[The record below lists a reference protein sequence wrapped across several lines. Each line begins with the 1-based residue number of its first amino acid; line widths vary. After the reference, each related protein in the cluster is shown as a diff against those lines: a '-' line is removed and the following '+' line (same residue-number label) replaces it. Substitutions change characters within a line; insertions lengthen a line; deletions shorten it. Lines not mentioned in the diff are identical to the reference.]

1 MVTAHIGRN
10 LRRYA
15 IGAGATA
22 TGAVA
27 AKPAGKQAGKAS
39 VGKSD
44 PYYDM
49 NRRAGESI
57 FHSRKSKID
66 SSRLKKSGMN
76 ESHTPGH
83 FSKPQSYVSVKSS
96 DGSKPN
102 PAQMRAFAK
111 LAHSGRRREGIEE
124 ATTVLGANKLGAK
137 KVRKIAGKAF
147 LKRNRKSLGT
157 IGVAGAVTGS
167 AIAADKVLLKKS
179 QRFRDARSAQRGK
192 SIKESGSRTFGK
204 GLGRAGRYAKLKLQP
219 DEGLGKAIGA
229 ATSKTLRSIKPG
241 TKQIVPAA
249 ATVGAAGIIGKRAK
263 AGAEQGQY
271 DKRRSGTQQGYTDA
285 YKKTYGRKEGIDEGI
300 ASKALRSVGRNIA
313 KGAGET
319 ASRPSTQRNLR
330 RAGHATGSGAA
341 EGAMKHLEKPLRQIN
356 RSIRVGGAS
365 IGGGAAI
372 GGASIGAGNVA
383 RGRKERKE
391 GIDEARLPLLTRKR
405 LTKVAKKFG
414 DPRSP
419 AVRQS
424 AHSPNRATP
433 SHARSDN
440 NYPYGGRKEG
450 MDEANVAGG
459 IRKIAG
465 KLQSVKSHPAAQ
477 KAQQTMRWGGRGV
490 AALDLAVLGASGTVA
505 GVKTV
510 RARKNREEGLDEAR
524 AGSAV
529 RAVGKSIQR
538 HQDKKVVRYL
548 NRNKSRRGANAIKVA
563 RKQATADTLLKV
575 GTGAGA
581 TAAGIDI
588 ARRRSNRDE
597 GLTEGRI
604 KGSGLRKIGGYIEK
618 GDVGLFGI
626 STGRAITNKGR
637 DVADDQK
644 LNQSHLRRK

>member
-10 LRRYA
+10 ARRYA

-22 TGAVA
+22 AGAVA

-66 SSRLKKSGMN
+66 SSRLKKSGMR

-83 FSKPQSYVSVKSS
+83 FATPQRYVSVKSS

-124 ATTVLGANKLGAK
+124 A
-137 KVRKIAGKAF
+137 
-147 LKRNRKSLGT
+147 
-157 IGVAGAVTGS
+157 
-167 AIAADKVLLKKS
+167 
-179 QRFRDARSAQRGK
+179 
-192 SIKESGSRTFGK
+192 GSRTFGK

-285 YKKTYGRKEGIDEGI
+285 YKKTYGRKEGIDEGYFDP
-300 ASKALRSVGRNIA
+300 SKDNREQRITRNTFRRI
-313 KGAGET
+313 KG
-319 ASRPSTQRNLR
+319 
-330 RAGHATGSGAA
+330 
-341 EGAMKHLEKPLRQIN
+341 KKPI
-356 RSIRVGGAS
+356 
-365 IGGGAAI
+365 
-372 GGASIGAGNVA
+372 
-383 RGRKERKE
+383 
-391 GIDEARLPLLTRKR
+391 
-405 LTKVAKKFG
+405 
-414 DPRSP
+414 
-419 AVRQS
+419 
-424 AHSPNRATP
+424 
-433 SHARSDN
+433 
-440 NYPYGGRKEG
+440 PYQ

-465 KLQSVKSHPAAQ
+465 KLKSVKSHPAAQ
-477 KAQQTMRWGGRGV
+477 KAQQSIRWGGRGV
-490 AALDLAVLGASGTVA
+490 AALDLAVLGASGTAA
-505 GVKTV
+505 GIKAVH
-510 RARKNREEGLDEAR
+510 ARKNREEGLDEAR
-524 AGSAV
+524 TVRRLVKKGLKPLRNRLAV
-529 RAVGKSIQR
+529 KTNQARYLRKPSGKRYATAKGTRHLARAAVGAEI
-538 HQDKKVVRYL
+538 
-548 NRNKSRRGANAIKVA
+548 
-563 RKQATADTLLKV
+563 
-575 GTGAGA
+575 GAGA
-581 TAAGIDI
+581 VYAGGAAGAAYGIKKKLSKK
-588 ARRRSNRDE
+588 REE
-597 GLTEGRI
+597 GLDEGRI

-637 DVADDQK
+637 DVADDQQ

>member
-10 LRRYA
+10 ARRYA

-22 TGAVA
+22 AGAVA

-66 SSRLKKSGMN
+66 SSRLKKSGMR

-83 FSKPQSYVSVKSS
+83 FATPQRYVSVKSS

-124 ATTVLGANKLGAK
+124 ATTVLGANK
-137 KVRKIAGKAF
+137 VRKIAGKAF

-157 IGVAGAVTGS
+157 IGVAGTVTGA

-179 QRFRDARSAQRGK
+179 QRFRDARSAQSGK
-192 SIKESGSRTFGK
+192 SIEESGSRTFGK

-219 DEGLGKAIGA
+219 DEGFGKAIGA
-229 ATSKTLRSIKPG
+229 ATSKTLHSIKPR
-241 TKQIVPAA
+241 TKQIVPAV
-249 ATVGAAGIIGKRAK
+249 ATAGAAAIVGKRAK

-285 YKKTYGRKEGIDEGI
+285 YKKTYGRKEGIDE
-300 ASKALRSVGRNIA
+300 
-313 KGAGET
+313 
-319 ASRPSTQRNLR
+319 
-330 RAGHATGSGAA
+330 
-341 EGAMKHLEKPLRQIN
+341 
-356 RSIRVGGAS
+356 
-365 IGGGAAI
+365 
-372 GGASIGAGNVA
+372 
-383 RGRKERKE
+383 
-391 GIDEARLPLLTRKR
+391 ARLPLLTRKR

-419 AVRQS
+419 AIRQS
-424 AHSPNRATP
+424 AHSPNQATP
-433 SHARSDN
+433 PHARSDN

-450 MDEANVAGG
+450 IDEANVAGG
-459 IRKIAG
+459 VRKIAG

-510 RARKNREEGLDEAR
+510 RARKNREEGLDEAG

-529 RAVGKSIQR
+529 RAIGKSIQR

-563 RKQATADTLLKV
+563 RKQATADTTLKV

-581 TAAGIDI
+581 AAAGIDI

-604 KGSGLRKIGGYIEK
+604 KGSSLRKIGGYIEK